1 MKAAA
6 AVGTATAAV
15 LGSVLGLVVLVGATP
30 PAAAAATPGAGLRAG
45 TIPAAFSAAVTRAGG
60 TCPAV
65 SAPLLAAQIQTE
77 SGWNPTAV
85 SPAGAEG
92 LSQFMPGTWASRG
105 MDGNGDGTAD
115 PFDPLDAIASQAAF
129 DCALAG
135 AVAAVPGDRVANM
148 LAAYNAGPGAV
159 LAYGGVPPYAETQ
172 HYVQA
177 IEALTVT
184 YSTSPRALPTGTAG
198 AVLAAAQSMIG
209 VPYVWGGTTP
219 SGGFDC
225 SGLTSWA
232 FAQAGV
238 AIPRTAAEQE
248 AAASSTTDPLPGD
261 LVFFGPVGNADHVGL
276 YLGGGQM
283 LDAAHTGTLIRTEA
297 LWPGSGARFGRV
309 IA

>member
-6 AVGTATAAV
+6 AVGTATTAV

-30 PAAAAATPGAGLRAG
+30 PAAAAAAPGAGLRAG

-92 LSQFMPGTWASRG
+92 LSQFMPGTWAGRG

-177 IEALTVT
+177 IETLTVT
-184 YSTSPRALPTGTAG
+184 YSTSPRDLPTGTAG
-198 AVLAAAQSMIG
+198 AVLAAAQSMLG

-232 FAQAGV
+232 YAQAGV
-238 AIPRTAAEQE
+238 RIPRTAAEQE
-248 AAASSTTDPLPGD
+248 GAASPTTDPRPGD